1 MLPRYDNSE
10 ARRLVEER
18 IHSKRNREILILK
31 LVDGEIFLAI
41 AERLDMPVSTVT
53 DAYYKHIR
61 VIFPGP

>member
-18 IHSKRNREILILK
+18 IHSRRNREILLLK
-31 LVDGEIFLAI
+31 LCDGETFLAI

-53 DAYYKHIR
+53 DAYYKHIK